1 MICTSNLADGTVRT
15 RFLVYGYDRVVPVS
29 GAVGQDGDIR
39 IQGSQLKAGNDMLL
53 AANRDILLEAAAN
66 TQKLDGENKSS
77 GGAVGVSVGYSAD
90 KGVGLSIF
98 ANANQG
104 SGKEIGTGTTWTET
118 TLDAGSQVKLVSG
131 RDTTLKGAQVNGE
144 QIIANVGRD
153 LTLQSLQ
160 DSDYYDS
167 KQKNVSVGA
176 SVAIIGTGGSAS
188 FSASQSKI
196 DSNYKSVQEQ
206 TGLYAGKGGF
216 QIDVGNHTQL
226 DGSVIA
232 STAEADKNRL
242 STGTLGWSSIDN
254 KADYKSQQQSVS
266 ISSAS
271 DGSGKFVSNMPSG
284 MLVAYNHGDSASGT
298 TGSAISNGTL
308 EIRDPANQQ
317 QDLASLSRDVE
328 HANGSI
334 SPIFDKEKEQ
344 NRLKQVQL
352 IAEIGTQAM
361 DIVRTQGEINATDA
375 AKEELARNGI
385 SNPTKEQ
392 IEESAIY
399 QQKMSQYGTG
409 SQLQRAAQ
417 AVTAA
422 LQGLAGGDIGAA
434 LAGASAP
441 YLANTIKQLT
451 EGDREVQLMAHAVLG
466 ALVAQAQGNS
476 AIAGAAGA
484 ATGEAMASVIAK
496 QLYGKNT
503 DDLSESEKQ
512 AVVAL
517 SSLAG
522 GLAGGVLDGSAGGAV
537 AGAKGGQNAV
547 ENNEFGGR
555 LYVDHLFE
563 AYVQSGG
570 CGGATRQQCRQ
581 HYENE
586 QLANGGLETAAT
598 FALLPVAIVG
608 AAATPAILAAA
619 RAAAVACTTN
629 PLLCVNEATIAVAE
643 MGIGEALP
651 AGVAG
656 TVGAKLTLEQAT
668 KIRVAQ
674 EVERQTGQKLS
685 ADAVETILAGGRAK
699 TTGQGYVDILSP
711 EAKQHILYGDKPGSG
726 GHMWPG
732 QEGKTVF
739 PEGWSADKIV
749 HEIGDVVTSPETKWY
764 AQTETGGIY
773 TAKGDPAKWVAY
785 EVRDG
790 VRMRIVY
797 QPATGKVITA
807 FPDDAPVPP
816 YKPIK

>member
-1 MICTSNLADGTVRT
+1 L
-15 RFLVYGYDRVVPVS
+15 
-29 GAVGQDGDIR
+29 
-39 IQGSQLKAGNDMLL
+39 
-53 AANRDILLEAAAN
+53 
-66 TQKLDGENKSS
+66 
-77 GGAVGVSVGYSAD
+77 
-90 KGVGLSIF
+90 
-98 ANANQG
+98 
-104 SGKEIGTGTTWTET
+104 
-118 TLDAGSQVKLVSG
+118 
-131 RDTTLKGAQVNGE
+131 
-144 QIIANVGRD
+144 IARP
-153 LTLQSLQ
+153 
-160 DSDYYDS
+160 
-167 KQKNVSVGA
+167 
-176 SVAIIGTGGSAS
+176 AIISTG

-254 KADYKSQQQSVS
+254 KTDYKSQQQSVS

-271 DGSGKFVSNMPSG
+271 DGSGKFISNMPSG

-317 QDLASLSRDVE
+317 QDVASLSRDVE

-361 DIVRTQGEINATDA
+361 DIVRTQGEINATKA
-375 AKEELARNGI
+375 AREELAKNGNH
-385 SNPTKEQ
+385 SPSREQ

-399 QQKMSQYGTG
+399 QKEMSQYGTG

-484 ATGEAMASVIAK
+484 ATGEAMASVIAQ

-555 LYVDHLFE
+555 LYVDHVFE
-563 AYVQSGG
+563 AYVQGGG
-570 CGGATRQQCRQ
+570 CHGGSRQQCRTQ
-581 HYENE
+581 FENT
-586 QLANGGLETAAT
+586 QLANGGLETAAA
-598 FALLPVAIVG
+598 FALLPFAIAG
-608 AAATPAILAAA
+608 AALTPAMVAAA
-619 RAAAVACTTN
+619 RAGASACAAN
-629 PLLCVNEATIAVAE
+629 PPFVCNAN
-643 MGIGEALP
+643 
-651 AGVAG
+651 
-656 TVGAKLTLEQAT
+656 
-668 KIRVAQ
+668 
-674 EVERQTGQKLS
+674 
-685 ADAVETILAGGRAK
+685 
-699 TTGQGYVDILSP
+699 
-711 EAKQHILYGDKPGSG
+711 
-726 GHMWPG
+726 
-732 QEGKTVF
+732 
-739 PEGWSADKIV
+739 
-749 HEIGDVVTSPETKWY
+749 
-764 AQTETGGIY
+764 
-773 TAKGDPAKWVAY
+773 
-785 EVRDG
+785 
-790 VRMRIVY
+790 Y
-797 QPATGKVITA
+797 QPAR
-807 FPDDAPVPP
+807 
-816 YKPIK
+816 

>member
-1 MICTSNLADGTVRT
+1 
-15 RFLVYGYDRVVPVS
+15 
-29 GAVGQDGDIR
+29 
-39 IQGSQLKAGNDMLL
+39 
-53 AANRDILLEAAAN
+53 
-66 TQKLDGENKSS
+66 
-77 GGAVGVSVGYSAD
+77 
-90 KGVGLSIF
+90 
-98 ANANQG
+98 
-104 SGKEIGTGTTWTET
+104 
-118 TLDAGSQVKLVSG
+118 
-131 RDTTLKGAQVNGE
+131 
-144 QIIANVGRD
+144 
-153 LTLQSLQ
+153 
-160 DSDYYDS
+160 
-167 KQKNVSVGA
+167 
-176 SVAIIGTGGSAS
+176 
-188 FSASQSKI
+188 
-196 DSNYKSVQEQ
+196 YKSVQEQ

-242 STGTLGWSSIDN
+242 STGTLGWSSLDN

-266 ISSAS
+266 ISSGS
-271 DGSGKFVSNMPSG
+271 DGSGKFISNMPSG

-764 AQTETGGIY
+764 AQTGTGGIY